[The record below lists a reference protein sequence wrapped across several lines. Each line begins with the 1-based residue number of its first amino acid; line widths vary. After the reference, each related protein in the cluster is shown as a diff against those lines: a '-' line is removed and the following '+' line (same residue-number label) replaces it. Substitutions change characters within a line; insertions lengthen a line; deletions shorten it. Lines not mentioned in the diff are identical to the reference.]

1 MIFGCIFV
9 EFSLVVFK
17 FLRNNSNSEY
27 CKKKKKTMF
36 FWSTIFSQRVFEG
49 KKKPQQYFSFWQVF
63 HIVGHLV
70 YWGKATIIYPLCET
84 NVYVLSPVANT
95 YT

>member
-27 CKKKKKTMF
+27 CKKKKNMF
-36 FWSTIFSQRVFEG
+36 FLSTIFSQRVFEG
-49 KKKPQQYFSFWQVF
+49 KKKP
-63 HIVGHLV
+63 
-70 YWGKATIIYPLCET
+70 
-84 NVYVLSPVANT
+84 
-95 YT
+95 

>member
-27 CKKKKKTMF
+27 CKKKKTMF
-36 FWSTIFSQRVFEG
+36 FYLQYSVNESLKEKKNHSNISLFDRFSILLVILCTGERPPSSTLCVRPMCMFS
-49 KKKPQQYFSFWQVF
+49 
-63 HIVGHLV
+63 
-70 YWGKATIIYPLCET
+70 PL
-84 NVYVLSPVANT
+84 
-95 YT
+95 

>member
-27 CKKKKKTMF
+27 CKKKKNHVFLIYNIQSTSLKEKKHHSNISLFDRFSILLVILCTGERPPSSTLCVRPMCMF
-36 FWSTIFSQRVFEG
+36 S
-49 KKKPQQYFSFWQVF
+49 
-63 HIVGHLV
+63 
-70 YWGKATIIYPLCET
+70 PL
-84 NVYVLSPVANT
+84 
-95 YT
+95 

>member
-27 CKKKKKTMF
+27 CKKKKPC
-36 FWSTIFSQRVFEG
+36 FSDLQYSVNESLKE
-49 KKKPQQYFSFWQVF
+49 KKKP
-63 HIVGHLV
+63 
-70 YWGKATIIYPLCET
+70 
-84 NVYVLSPVANT
+84 
-95 YT
+95 

>member
-27 CKKKKKTMF
+27 CKKKKNHVFLIYNIQSTSLKEKKT
-36 FWSTIFSQRVFEG
+36 
-49 KKKPQQYFSFWQVF
+49 P
-63 HIVGHLV
+63 
-70 YWGKATIIYPLCET
+70 
-84 NVYVLSPVANT
+84 
-95 YT
+95 

>member
-27 CKKKKKTMF
+27 CKKKKPSLDKTF
-36 FWSTIFSQRVFEG
+36 PNCL
-49 KKKPQQYFSFWQVF
+49 KKPSKKT
-63 HIVGHLV
+63 L
-70 YWGKATIIYPLCET
+70 TR
-84 NVYVLSPVANT
+84 LSAKQ
-95 YT
+95 

>member
-27 CKKKKKTMF
+27 CKKKTKKHVF
-36 FWSTIFSQRVFEG
+36 LIYNIQSTS
-49 KKKPQQYFSFWQVF
+49 
-63 HIVGHLV
+63 L
-70 YWGKATIIYPLCET
+70 
-84 NVYVLSPVANT
+84 
-95 YT
+95 

>member
-27 CKKKKKTMF
+27 CKKKKTMF
-36 FWSTIFSQRVFEG
+36 F
-49 KKKPQQYFSFWQVF
+49 
-63 HIVGHLV
+63 
-70 YWGKATIIYPLCET
+70 
-84 NVYVLSPVANT
+84 
-95 YT
+95 

>member
-27 CKKKKKTMF
+27 CKKKNKTCFSDLQYSVNESLKEKKTIAIF
-36 FWSTIFSQRVFEG
+36 LFLTGFPYCWSSCVLG
-49 KKKPQQYFSFWQVF
+49 K
-63 HIVGHLV
+63 GHHHLPFV
-70 YWGKATIIYPLCET
+70 
-84 NVYVLSPVANT
+84 
-95 YT
+95 

>member
-27 CKKKKKTMF
+27 CKKKKTMF

-49 KKKPQQYFSFWQVF
+49 KKKP
-63 HIVGHLV
+63 
-70 YWGKATIIYPLCET
+70 
-84 NVYVLSPVANT
+84 
-95 YT
+95 

>member
-27 CKKKKKTMF
+27 CKKKNPCFSDLQYSVKESLKEKKTHSNISLFDRFSILLVILCTGERPPSYTLCVRPMCMF
-36 FWSTIFSQRVFEG
+36 S
-49 KKKPQQYFSFWQVF
+49 
-63 HIVGHLV
+63 
-70 YWGKATIIYPLCET
+70 PL
-84 NVYVLSPVANT
+84 
-95 YT
+95 

>member
-27 CKKKKKTMF
+27 CKKKKKPC
-36 FWSTIFSQRVFEG
+36 FSDLQYSVNESLKE
-49 KKKPQQYFSFWQVF
+49 KKNP
-63 HIVGHLV
+63 
-70 YWGKATIIYPLCET
+70 
-84 NVYVLSPVANT
+84 
-95 YT
+95 